1 MKTIKEDI
9 NMENNKNRIINRLS
23 RLEGQIRG
31 VRKMIEDQKECE
43 AIVAQLSAVHSA
55 LEGATK
61 MIIVGYFEE
70 CLLEAEN
77 NGAERKEALDRLAAL
92 LLNTRL

>member
-1 MKTIKEDI
+1 MKT
-9 NMENNKNRIINRLS
+9 ENENVNKNKVINRLS

-31 VRKMIEDQKECE
+31 VRKMIEEEKECE
-43 AIVAQLSAVHSA
+43 AIVTQLSAVHSA

-70 CLLEAEN
+70 CLQEAEN